1 MRARPGAVTALY
13 LSSVPPAVLTNPAER
28 TSCARAARK
37 EWCCPLNAPAA
48 AASLRKSRGG
58 MCEAGAVSLGRQ
70 VPSWGQTCSG
80 PLCRLRG
87 IHSCP
92 AHPQREIALVI
103 NALLFDPDYNSKR
116 IQVVLKDVTP
126 LEALRIVGER
136 FRIRS
141 GSRSRTIR
149 SL

>member
-1 MRARPGAVTALY
+1 
-13 LSSVPPAVLTNPAER
+13 
-28 TSCARAARK
+28 
-37 EWCCPLNAPAA
+37 
-48 AASLRKSRGG
+48 
-58 MCEAGAVSLGRQ
+58 
-70 VPSWGQTCSG
+70 
-80 PLCRLRG
+80 
-87 IHSCP
+87 
-92 AHPQREIALVI
+92 VI